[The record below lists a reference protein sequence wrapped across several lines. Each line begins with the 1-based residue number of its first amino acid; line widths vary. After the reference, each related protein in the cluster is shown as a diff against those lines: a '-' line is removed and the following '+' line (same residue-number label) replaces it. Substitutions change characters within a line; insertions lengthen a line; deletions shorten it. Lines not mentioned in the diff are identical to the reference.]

1 MLAGD
6 VDLDVVGKCMK
17 EGIVRV
23 VNQAAEGQ
31 ERVLLEQ
38 VREIYGRVVYT
49 HKTQEKEADR
59 WHNWDMGQR
68 WALVGLTVLGSATFL
83 TALLGAFV
91 GERWSGL
98 VTSFVALLVS
108 GASLAAKELKFGQR
122 TEAHRDCAAQLW
134 NLRESYLSLIADL
147 MSGAM
152 DLDQGRTRRDELQ
165 QQSAEVLAAA
175 PRTTMTAY
183 DRAREALQNNEE
195 LTFSSVEIDRLLPEA
210 LRLNEPEPDETAQ
223 PDRNGEN

>member
-1 MLAGD
+1 
-6 VDLDVVGKCMK
+6 MK
-17 EGIVRV
+17 T
-23 VNQAAEGQ
+23 VNKAEDGA

-38 VREIYGRVVYT
+38 VREIYGRMVYN
-49 HKTQEKEADR
+49 HKTQEKESDR
-59 WHNWDMGQR
+59 WHRWDVRQR
-68 WALVGLTVLGSATFL
+68 WALVVLTALGSATFL

-91 GERWSGL
+91 DEHWSGL
-98 VTSFVALLVS
+98 ATSFVALLVS
-108 GASLAAKELKFGQR
+108 VLSLAAKELKFSQR

-152 DLDQGRTRRDELQ
+152 DLEQGRARRDELQ
-165 QQSAEVLAAA
+165 EQTAEVLAAA

-183 DRAREALQNNEE
+183 NRAGEALQNNEE
-195 LTFSSVEIDRLLPEA
+195 LTFSSAEIDPLLPEA
-210 LRLNEPEPDETAQ
+210 LRLNEPEPDKTAQ